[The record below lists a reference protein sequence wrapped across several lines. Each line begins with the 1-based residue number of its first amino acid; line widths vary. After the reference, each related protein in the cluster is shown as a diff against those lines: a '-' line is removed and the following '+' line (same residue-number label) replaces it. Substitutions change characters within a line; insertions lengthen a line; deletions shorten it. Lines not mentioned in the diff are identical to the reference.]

1 MQVRLIPS
9 GVAKKGG
16 GMKLRALV
24 FTATFLLA
32 GCSAGPSAQSEV
44 PSAQSEVPSAQEA
57 CELAT
62 IYIHEMGAS
71 IRRANENKA
80 NDELRMI
87 NADNVV
93 SIAAQ
98 AKENIRSSNEEVEK
112 AIFEYFDA
120 HAENWRLQS
129 VPLAEVDFSQ
139 FDITTEASVT
149 KGAQLL
155 RVCTQYWEE

>member
-32 GCSAGPSAQSEV
+32 GCSAG